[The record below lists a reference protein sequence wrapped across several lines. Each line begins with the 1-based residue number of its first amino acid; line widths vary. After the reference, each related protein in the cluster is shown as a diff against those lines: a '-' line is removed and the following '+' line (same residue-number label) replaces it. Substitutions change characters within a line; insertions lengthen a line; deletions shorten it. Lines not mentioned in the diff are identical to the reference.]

1 MRKLSAQELKVKFIE
16 AFNESDDFVHLEED
30 NNPFFINFKD
40 KIYVIFLKNISPAY
54 FKASPDI
61 TRVQLPFSNHFAG
74 LYAIDSPFV
83 ILGYDVENDTM
94 VCWNPKKV
102 KERLNTKSNVSL
114 YSRASLQESV
124 EMNKFKEGF
133 LDNGDKIILF
143 KRDYL
148 PTFFDNLVDLF
159 KDIDEPK
166 IDSPKPVK
174 VHLHAKK
181 TIITDQILLEQV
193 ELLLKDNKVL
203 KAIEICSEFYGESYP
218 NMIFKDWSAIIIKLH
233 QKICSENI

>member
-1 MRKLSAQELKVKFIE
+1 MRKLSAQELKEKFIK
-16 AFNESDDFVHLEED
+16 AFNESDDFVYLEED
-30 NNPFFINFKD
+30 GNPFFMSFKD
-40 KIYVIFLKNISPAY
+40 KIYAVFLKNISPAY

-61 TRVQLPFSNHFAG
+61 TRVQLPFSNHFAKMQ
-74 LYAIDSPFV
+74 YTDSPFV

-102 KERLNTKSNVSL
+102 KERLNSKNNVSL
-114 YSRASLQESV
+114 YSRASLQENV
-124 EMNKFKEGF
+124 EINKFKEGF

-148 PTFFDNLVDLF
+148 PTFFDNLEELF

-166 IDSPKPVK
+166 IVFPKPVK
-174 VHLHAKK
+174 VYLHDKIA
-181 TIITDQILLEQV
+181 TITDQILLDQV
-193 ELLLKDNKVL
+193 EVLLKNHKVL
-203 KAIEICSEFYGESYP
+203 ESIKICLEFYEKSYP
-218 NMIFKDWSAIIIKLH
+218 NMAFRDWSAIIIKLH